1 MVCEGYG
8 DGCDRCVE
16 CVRAMVRGGSDRCVE
31 CVRAIVRGGLN
42 KTCMDT

>member
-1 MVCEGYG
+1 MSGR
-8 DGCDRCVE
+8 DRCVE

-31 CVRAIVRGGLN
+31 CVRAMVRGGLS